1 MQTRA
6 NFRPKTCRFF
16 GRRLSLNS
24 DQPSF
29 PKPGAAHKRE
39 IFMTDSAALKRFET
53 EGRLL
58 KPTHNGPTP
67 HGGRYGF
74 RGDIVVT
81 AEPPVTLTAAFA
93 ADDGDAGVSFLA
105 GSLPSYKDL
114 PALVG
119 ALGAG
124 AKKDGKYF
132 IYVSD
137 LDRASRYRVQLEG
150 LELYVLPI
158 DDTSVYNELIDFLY
172 LDKTKLKKFST
183 AEKLDAIADGAAKYD
198 QAYESITYDEGLARL

>member
-1 MQTRA
+1 
-6 NFRPKTCRFF
+6 
-16 GRRLSLNS
+16 
-24 DQPSF
+24 
-29 PKPGAAHKRE
+29 
-39 IFMTDSAALKRFET
+39 MTDSVTLKRFET

-81 AEPPVTLTAAFA
+81 VEPPVTLTAAFA

-137 LDRASRYRVQLEG
+137 LDRASRYRVQLDG

-198 QAYESITYDEGLARL
+198 HAYESITYDEGLSRL

>member
-1 MQTRA
+1 
-6 NFRPKTCRFF
+6 
-16 GRRLSLNS
+16 
-24 DQPSF
+24 
-29 PKPGAAHKRE
+29 
-39 IFMTDSAALKRFET
+39 MTDSVTLKRFET

-81 AEPPVTLTAAFA
+81 VEPPVTLTAAFA

-124 AKKDGKYF
+124 AKRTES
-132 IYVSD
+132 ISSMS
-137 LDRASRYRVQLEG
+137 A
-150 LELYVLPI
+150 
-158 DDTSVYNELIDFLY
+158 T
-172 LDKTKLKKFST
+172 ST
-183 AEKLDAIADGAAKYD
+183 APRVTVSNSMDW
-198 QAYESITYDEGLARL
+198 SFTSCRSTTPRSTMS